1 MVVHAAQSC
10 VADCLPP
17 LLLVG
22 HTARV
27 CMGGMPPIIVAI
39 AMVGCFILTALKW

>member
-1 MVVHAAQSC
+1 MVRAAWSC
-10 VADCLPP
+10 FADCLPL

-27 CMGGMPPIIVAI
+27 CMGGMPPIIVTI
-39 AMVGCFILTALKW
+39 AMVGCFVLTALKW